1 MSVHEG
7 HRSRVI
13 NKFLTQGL
21 DTFNEHQ
28 ALELLL
34 FFAVPRID
42 TNQLSHVIIDTF
54 GSLGNAMDAPVEELV
69 KIPGVGNH
77 TATLIKLIPQMAR
90 HYELSKLKHGVVLD
104 SRERAG
110 EYCVKLLTGYVKE
123 TLFMVCMD
131 NSNRVIATEKL
142 AGGTVS
148 EASVSQRTVAEQ
160 VLKHGATRVILAH
173 NHPAGTLAPSASDKA
188 MTRSIAAMLKMLG
201 VELLDHIIVGRGK
214 YTAMFDH
221 DL

>member
-13 NKFLTQGL
+13 NRFLTQGL
-21 DTFNEHQ
+21 DGFNEHQ

-42 TNQLSHVIIDTF
+42 TNLLAHTIIDTF
-54 GSLGNAMDAPVEELV
+54 GGLGNAMDAPIEELV
-69 KIPGVGNH
+69 KIPGVGTH

-90 HYELSKLKHGVVLD
+90 HYELSKMQEGIILS
-104 SRERAG
+104 SRELAG
-110 EYCVKLLTGYVKE
+110 EYCIKLLMGYAKE
-123 TLFMVCMD
+123 TLFMICMD
-131 NSNRVIATEKL
+131 NSNRVLATEKL
-142 AGGTVS
+142 ARGTVS

-160 VLKHGATRVILAH
+160 ALKHGATRVILTH
-173 NHPAGTLAPSASDKA
+173 NHPAGTLMASAADRSMTKA
-188 MTRSIAAMLKMLG
+188 IETMLRMLG

-214 YTAMFDH
+214 YIAMSDY